1 MTAVVDDTTSV
12 LFSGVGGQGVLL
24 ASDVLAEA
32 ALAAGHDVKKSEVH
46 GMSQRGGAVVSHV
59 RFGARVHSPLI
70 PEGAADVL
78 LAMEQLEA
86 LRWLHAVGP
95 QGVVIAAD
103 TRVVPAPLE
112 NYPPWVEEE
121 LLRLRPDT
129 VLVDT
134 KALTPAIGGARYLN
148 IALLGVLARHLDLPP
163 HAWRQAIET
172 KVPPRHRESN
182 LSAFQAGRE
191 ADNQTASSS
200 S

>member
-1 MTAVVDDTTSV
+1 VTAEVDATTSV
-12 LFSGVGGQGVLL
+12 LFAGVGGQGVLL

-59 RFGARVHSPLI
+59 RFGERVHSPLI
-70 PEGAADVL
+70 PEGEADAL

-95 QGVVIAAD
+95 NGVVIAAD

-112 NYPPWVEEE
+112 HHPPWVEEE

-134 KALTPAIGGARYLN
+134 QALTPAIGGARYLN
-148 IALLGVLARHLDLPP
+148 VALLGVLARHLDLPP
-163 HAWRQAIET
+163 HAWRQAIEA
-172 KVPPRHRESN
+172 KVPPRHRETN
-182 LSAFQAGRE
+182 VAAFQVGKRHGL
-191 ADNQTASSS
+191 
-200 S
+200 